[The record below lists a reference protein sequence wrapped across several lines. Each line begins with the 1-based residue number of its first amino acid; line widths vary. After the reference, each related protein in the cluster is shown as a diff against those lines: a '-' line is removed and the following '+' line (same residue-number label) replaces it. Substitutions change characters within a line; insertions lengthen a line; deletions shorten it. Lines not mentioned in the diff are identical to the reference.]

1 MAAAKSS
8 TKQVTVVI
16 NPPKVERFTFLGRGD
31 VPYVANN
38 FSQEA
43 ADMMAADQEKG
54 EVDKSKK
61 PKRAPKDF
69 EAGYRGSLHYC
80 PDGDW
85 YGIPCVAF
93 RAAMVRAASLCG
105 VEMTKAKMTVFV
117 MPDGFS
123 TEGKGLVRI
132 TKGKPELFKSP
143 VRNANGS
150 IDIRARGR
158 FNAGW
163 ECLITVEYDSDF
175 ISASSVG
182 NLLARAG
189 RNVGVGAGR
198 PFSTD
203 SVGMGWGTFNIVGNV
218 DRKEQDPK
226 ENREPIAAE

>member
-1 MAAAKSS
+1 MATSKA
-8 TKQVTVVI
+8 TKQVTVTI
-16 NPPKVERFTFLGRGD
+16 NPPKVERITLLIRGD
-31 VPYVANN
+31 APFVSNN

-43 ADMMAADQEKG
+43 ADMMAADQERG

-69 EAGYRGSLHYC
+69 EAGYRGSLHQSA
-80 PDGDW
+80 DGKW

-123 TEGKGLVRI
+123 NEGKGLVKI
-132 TKGKPELFKSP
+132 TKGKPAMFKGP

-150 IDIRARGR
+150 IDIRSRGR
-158 FNAGW
+158 FDVGW
-163 ECLITVEYDSDF
+163 ECEVTIEYDSDF

-198 PFSTD
+198 AFSTD
-203 SVGMGWGTFNIVGNV
+203 SVGMGWGSFNVMKLV
-218 DRKEQDPK
+218 DQ
-226 ENREPIAAE
+226 EPVAAE